1 MKITFQTKEQSNSQ
15 QLDDFLKLSKAERF
29 FSFVILS
36 KKINSFPTKKRLLK
50 NTNFIID
57 FTTKDDSKLG

>member
-1 MKITFQTKEQSNSQ
+1 MKITFQTKEQSNTQ

-36 KKINSFPTKKRLLK
+36 KKINSFPTKKRLSK

>member
-29 FSFVILS
+29 FSFVIIS

>member
-1 MKITFQTKEQSNSQ
+1 MKITFQTKEQSNTQ

-36 KKINSFPTKKRLLK
+36 KKINAFPTKRVTTK

-57 FTTKDDSKLG
+57 FTKKNDSKLG